1 MQKLIFYT
9 KEACLLCDEAYSLLE
24 ILALEYSI
32 DIESVDIYTDDAL
45 LEKYH
50 IDIPVVKINDEE
62 LTGSALTYER
72 LEAAIQKASA

>member
-32 DIESVDIYTDDAL
+32 DIESVDIYTDDVL

-62 LTGSALTYER
+62 LTGGALTYER